1 MGMMGDDEERPMRG
15 WWSGHKVIDPAEME
29 RRFSNEDSLSSLDAI
44 FYEEISEEGQELL
57 LRVQDTLELLPPME
71 SDFIDLYYF
80 KHLKQTDIA
89 IIFGCSQPTVHYRL
103 RRAADRIQFL
113 LALPALVPG
122 ELEEAMSQFLSD
134 PLDTKIMTLMFQTTC
149 QSEVGKRL
157 GVTQGFVRHRF
168 IRSIR
173 RMNQA
178 LAHQAQVVEKA
189 EAAVDMLKEWGALDA
204 LVEDEVE
211 QVLRCMSEMGVLH
224 PTASEIAAAGEL
236 LRQEHLAAQEEAQ
249 KLRTLFGAEGEP
261 SEVPSEGFPIEEVLQ
276 RAQEIRVQKAREAVL
291 AIEAREVQDAA
302 ALPDLT
308 KYVTIFQAISENL
321 NILREVQRP
330 AWGDKVLLVV
340 H

>member
-1 MGMMGDDEERPMRG
+1 MRG

-44 FYEEISEEGQELL
+44 FYEEISEEGQERL
-57 LRVQDTLELLPPME
+57 LRVQDTLGLLPPME

-113 LALPALVPG
+113 LALPALAPV
-122 ELEEAMSQFLSD
+122 ELEETMSQFLQD
-134 PLDTKIMTLMFQTTC
+134 PLDTEIMSLMFQTTC

-173 RMNQA
+173 RMKQA
-178 LAHQAQVVEKA
+178 LEKQAQVVEKA
-189 EAAVDMLKEWGALDA
+189 AAAVDLLKEWDALDT
-204 LVEDEVE
+204 LVEDDVE
-211 QVLRCMSEMGVLH
+211 QVLLRMSEIGVLH
-224 PTASEIAAAGEL
+224 PTSSEIAAAGEL
-236 LRQEHLAAQEEAQ
+236 LQQEQIAAQKEAL
-249 KLRTLFGAEGEP
+249 KLNTLFGTEGETLEP
-261 SEVPSEGFPIEEVLQ
+261 PQEGTPLGEGFPLEEVLR